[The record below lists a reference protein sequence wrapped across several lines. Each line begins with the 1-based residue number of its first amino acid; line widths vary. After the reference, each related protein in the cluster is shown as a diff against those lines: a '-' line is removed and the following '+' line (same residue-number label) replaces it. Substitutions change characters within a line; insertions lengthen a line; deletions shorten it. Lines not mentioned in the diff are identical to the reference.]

1 MLLYISPSV
10 KLDKMCAFKKKKN
23 CCSVKDFL
31 SPMYHNNSQSSVNN
45 LHKISYCRLC
55 LVSMDD
61 SHYSINTTLSAFL
74 SPEAT
79 EILPGLNFFLFPLSF
94 HIFLASH
101 SEITYG
107 SHQAI

>member
-1 MLLYISPSV
+1 
-10 KLDKMCAFKKKKN
+10 
-23 CCSVKDFL
+23 
-31 SPMYHNNSQSSVNN
+31 
-45 LHKISYCRLC
+45 
-55 LVSMDD
+55 MDD
-61 SHYSINTTLSAFL
+61 SPYSINTTLSAFL
-74 SPEAT
+74 SPEAS